1 MIRADCLS
9 LPLGETIFKNA
20 QFLRLYVDIHAFS
33 ADKPDPYS
41 VASFLSHVPEKNA
54 YMAQIPQRYSF
65 SEEERQ
71 TYFSDPLRWTI
82 DYDLRDQIGEALF
95 DLFGDRER
103 AERLMR
109 KMYCSGHILQPS
121 AKIKE
126 GIAALLSLHPDPK
139 ELRELV
145 EENWMFLFT
154 FYKDTAKTISIL
166 SDIFLN
172 EYVWTVFSKECVW
185 LTGGGAR
192 CRK

>member
-1 MIRADCLS
+1 M
-9 LPLGETIFKNA
+9 
-20 QFLRLYVDIHAFS
+20 
-33 ADKPDPYS
+33 
-41 VASFLSHVPEKNA
+41 
-54 YMAQIPQRYSF
+54 
-65 SEEERQ
+65 
-71 TYFSDPLRWTI
+71 
-82 DYDLRDQIGEALF
+82 RDQLGVALF

-126 GIAALLSLHPDPK
+126 DIAALLSLNPDPK

-166 SDIFLN
+166 SDMFPH
-172 EYVWTVFSKECVW
+172 EYIWTIFSKECV
-185 LTGGGAR
+185 
-192 CRK
+192 